1 MLLGHEKTSFLNLP
15 TPIDYLKN
23 ISEDLGVDFYLKRD
37 DLTLLGTGGNKLR
50 KLEYFLK
57 DAKDKGATM
66 LITEG
71 GAQTN
76 HGRLTAAVAARY
88 GLKCAIVTTDPYPG
102 EISANLILDGIMGC
116 DVYMVQN
123 VKAPEGTDPRD
134 IAMEKIAKQYE
145 AKGETVYKIPVGGS
159 NDLGALGY
167 YECAVEMAKQTQEL
181 EIADPHIFVTVGS
194 MGTYIGLAA
203 AQLNEKLPFRLTGIA
218 IEPFPNGATK
228 EALEYYNGVKDFFG
242 LTYEAKEDDFDINC
256 DYDRGAYN
264 NPVKEVREA
273 IYYAGRKEGI
283 ILDPCYT
290 GKTFAGVLDMAR
302 SGLIEKGEKVLM
314 IHTGGIP
321 GIYTK
326 HHRVEFEKE
335 LMPYIHIVK

>member
-1 MLLGHEKTSFLNLP
+1 MLFPLSSILV
-15 TPIDYLKN
+15 IS
-23 ISEDLGVDFYLKRD
+23 SEDLGVDFYLKRD

-134 IAMEKIAKQYE
+134 IAMEEIAKQYE

-167 YECAVEMAKQTQEL
+167 YECAVEIAKQTQKL

-218 IEPFPNGATK
+218 IEQFFDERRKGNNKEKTSFAENLKNSIYSISFPNKRAKYLG
-228 EALEYYNGVKDFFG
+228 LEIADIISYGYNLSKYKR
-242 LTYEAKEDDFDINC
+242 L
-256 DYDRGAYN
+256 N
-264 NPVKEVREA
+264 NKEVDSYKEVWNT
-273 IYYAGRKEGI
+273 ICRKRNA
-283 ILDPCYT
+283 LKKDYKFDCLHTVPQ
-290 GKTFAGVLDMAR
+290 
-302 SGLIEKGEKVLM
+302 EKRG
-314 IHTGGIP
+314 
-321 GIYTK
+321 
-326 HHRVEFEKE
+326 
-335 LMPYIHIVK
+335 